1 NRRGAGRNISSTA
14 QLAITEGRRTGTMS
28 SNTRQKSKTQQQL
41 SLLAQFKD
49 IKPKGGLPVFKFDEV
64 GTAITARFIR
74 KPDGIPTKLDNDA
87 AVVDVDIIECSDE
100 ITHGEH
106 TIFLSTHLKKIF
118 DEYQFSHGDRFVLK
132 LCEIDE
138 QTGFKRFASELI
150 RQDGPRAD
158 DDDVR

>member
-1 NRRGAGRNISSTA
+1 MKRSTKTA
-14 QLAITEGRRTGTMS
+14 TETQLE
-28 SNTRQKSKTQQQL
+28 L
-41 SLLAQFKD
+41 PLLARFRD
-49 IKPKGGLPVFKFDEV
+49 LKPKEGLPIFKFEEV
-64 GTAITARFIR
+64 GTAIAATFLR
-74 KPDGIPTKLDNDA
+74 KRKGIHTKLDNDA

-138 QTGFKRFASELI
+138 QSGFKRFASELI

-158 DDDVR
+158 DDDVRF